1 MDQPRF
7 VGGRIKG
14 TQLAAA
20 AFVLSLV
27 LLLAVGGITIF
38 LLAHKTTTNADFAT
52 ELRDAQVQNC
62 EDSGNPLREAE
73 IEDLNEGIEDLN
85 EEIVSVDDPRL
96 PKLFP
101 GTPRTVIEDLVH
113 EGNQKARRKIAKKEV
128 RLTKIQPVD
137 CSDKY
142 P

>member
-7 VGGRIKG
+7 VGGRVKG

-52 ELRDAQVQNC
+52 ELRDGLVESCEQN
-62 EDSGNPLREAE
+62 GNPLREVL
-73 IEDLNEGIEDLN
+73 IEEQEAAIE
-85 EEIVSVDDPRL
+85 SPHDPRIHALL
-96 PKLFP
+96 PDVP
-101 GTPRTVIEDLVH
+101 QSVIQKIVA
-113 EGNQKARRKIAKKEV
+113 EGNAEHRERIKK
-128 RLTKIQPVD
+128 LQPVA
-137 CSDKY
+137 CHAQY
-142 P
+142 PPKP